1 MTNLLDILDEQS
13 AINFSGRVNI
23 LGGKRELLGTI
34 TFLHGNLVNSRRNR
48 RNSLENLNYFAFED
62 LESTTTQNYVVEP
75 EIITQEDV
83 LFTLTTGK
91 FKKALSDDYSE
102 YQKIK
107 KLRPPKEVKLLPNV
121 EFLESVKGITPMQF
135 DLLSTISEYSLVS
148 DIYLYSIYS
157 PLNTT
162 KILVSLRK
170 MGAISVIKSV

>member
-1 MTNLLDILDEQS
+1 MANLLDILDEQS

-34 TFLHGNLVNSRRNR
+34 SFLNGNLVNSRRNGS
-48 RNSLENLNYFAFED
+48 NNLENLFYFAFDD
-62 LESTTTQNYVVEP
+62 LESSTQNYVVEP
-75 EIITQEDV
+75 EIITEEDV
-83 LFTLTTGK
+83 LFTLTMKK
-91 FKKALSDDYSE
+91 FKKALSTDYSE

-121 EFLESVKGITPMQF
+121 EFMDSAKGITPVQF
-135 DLLSTISEYSLVS
+135 DLLGTISEYSLVS
-148 DIYLYSIYS
+148 DIYFHSLYS

-170 MGAISVIKSV
+170 MGAISVLGS